1 MDNLALDNPTGFDPG
16 SGVVQFGKE
25 NQVFAK
31 FYRGTKRDNFASQ
44 EAGHP
49 IEKGVD
55 MIEIRQFGEKD
66 STVEEVNDSHKMR
79 FPQHWARYAAG
90 REQEQV
96 GAPLDMLFPKNPEI
110 VTTLKL
116 NHIYT
121 IEALAASSDSITGI
135 PFIADW
141 KKKAEGF
148 IDSLNDGVKFHQ
160 LEKAKEDLE
169 LKMMEQADLI
179 KTLSE
184 RLAAVE
190 KDKPKTPK
198 E

>member
-1 MDNLALDNPTGFDPG
+1 MDALALDNPTGFDPG

-44 EAGHP
+44 QAGHP

-79 FPQHWARYAAG
+79 FPQHWARYQAG
-90 REQEQV
+90 REQTQD

-110 VTTLKL
+110 VATLKL
-116 NHIYT
+116 NHIFT
-121 IEALAASSDSITGI
+121 IEALAGASDSITGI
-135 PFIADW
+135 PFLSDW
-141 KKKAEGF
+141 KQKAQVFVEG
-148 IDSLNDGVKFHQ
+148 INKGQGFHA
-160 LEKAKEDLE
+160 LEKKLEDSELRRMELEDLV
-169 LKMMEQADLI
+169 
-179 KTLSE
+179 KTLNG
-184 RLAAVE
+184 RLTALE
-190 KDKPKTPK
+190 KDKPKK